1 MNKKLIVALIL
12 GACILAGISI
22 AYLRHTPAYDESGR
36 VPEHYLD
43 RSEEIMEVVK

>member
-36 VPEHYLD
+36 VPERYLVFEW
-43 RSEEIMEVVK
+43 EE